1 MRMAALISFAFLTTC
16 VGALASPAKAEG
28 VRSTKAAAFPAKFR
42 GDWYYEPGPCDRSPD
57 RLALHVGPTLLN
69 YFDEF
74 EGRLRY
80 IVHQSRQAVRYK
92 AEYSAEGRRWQVEET
107 LRLSP
112 KGNEMTLSPERTA
125 PRYFR
130 CSTSPR

>member
-1 MRMAALISFAFLTTC
+1 MAALISSALLTTC
-16 VGALASPAKAEG
+16 IVPLALPARAEG
-28 VRSTKAAAFPAKFR
+28 GRRTNPATFPNNFR
-42 GDWYYEPGPCDRSPD
+42 GDWYYERGPCNRSPD

-74 EGRLRY
+74 EGRLTSVLHR
-80 IVHQSRQAVRYK
+80 SRRAVRYK

-107 LRLSP
+107 LHLSP
-112 KGNEMTLSPERTA
+112 KENEMTLNPERTA

-130 CSTSPR
+130 CTRGPE

>member
-1 MRMAALISFAFLTTC
+1 MRMAAPISLAMLTAC
-16 VGALASPAKAEG
+16 LALVALPVQAEEARSAKS
-28 VRSTKAAAFPAKFR
+28 VPFPSKFR
-42 GDWYYEPGPCDRSPD
+42 GDWYHEPGPCDRKAD
-57 RLALHVGPTLLN
+57 RLALHVGPKLLN

-74 EGRLRY
+74 EGRLTS
-80 IVHQSRQAVRYK
+80 IVHQTSRAVRYK
-92 AEYSAEGRRWQVEET
+92 AEYSAEGRRWKVEES

-130 CSTSPR
+130 CTSSSR